1 MTDRLSTL
9 DLRMCECERKR
20 ERVWVCGRG
29 DPWMAN
35 GETGR
40 YMYAWTWMLA
50 WGGGGERC
58 MMHKGLARSSP
69 VRVVCNVMSFL
80 YYYCMSSCV
89 GLVGGMLNFMNGCMA
104 WSCETGLLLG
114 THRTRVFTLTLPIYP
129 FQADWLA
136 LGYKINT

>member
-1 MTDRLSTL
+1 MGVWQGRSL
-9 DLRMCECERKR
+9 DGEWRNWP
-20 ERVWVCGRG
+20 VHVCMDMDACLG
-29 DPWMAN
+29 
-35 GETGR
+35 
-40 YMYAWTWMLA
+40 
-50 WGGGGERC
+50 GGGGERC